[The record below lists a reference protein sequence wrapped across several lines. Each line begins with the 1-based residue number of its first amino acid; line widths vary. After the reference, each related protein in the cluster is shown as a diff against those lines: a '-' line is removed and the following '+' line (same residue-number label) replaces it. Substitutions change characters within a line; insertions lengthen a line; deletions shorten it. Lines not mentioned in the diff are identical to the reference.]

1 MDPTKEKVN
10 LKSFNALLDY
20 LGTDAGR
27 AALAGIHRGIEREA
41 LRITPDGV
49 LAGDDHPKALGSA
62 LTHSRITTDYSESL
76 LEFITPVSDSVDDL
90 LQGLTQTHAFSLK
103 QLGEQ
108 QLWPVSMPC
117 YVGDE
122 ADIRIAQ
129 YGRSNIGRMKTLY
142 RKGLT
147 YRYGALMQIISGVHF
162 NFSVSAELWQ
172 LLYERSSKS
181 LSLQD
186 FISEGYFGLIRNYRR
201 MVWLLPYL
209 FGASPAICHS
219 FVQGRE
225 SELPFKRT
233 AEGTLYLPYATS
245 LRMSDLGYT
254 NHEQDNLNI
263 SYNSLGE
270 YLNGIRAAIRMPS
283 EKFARIGVKVDG
295 EYRQLND
302 NILQIENE
310 FYAPIRAK
318 RVTRSGEKPS
328 DALARGGVEYIE
340 VRALDVNPFSP
351 VGIEASQIRFLDL
364 FLLYCLLSPSAPCDA
379 KQEQE
384 VAANLNQVVL
394 DGRNPELMLQRNG
407 EAVSL
412 NAWASD
418 IFDALAQL
426 AGLLDSS
433 DNAYHDALTQ
443 WRAAI
448 DDPGKTLSG
457 RVMAAV
463 SAPGMSH
470 GRWVM
475 GLAREYGQYLRGYP
489 LTEAQLADYQQ
500 EAQASLARQAD
511 IEAADSVSFDTFLDD
526 YFRDI
531 RR

>member
-1 MDPTKEKVN
+1 MNPTKEKVN
-10 LKSFNALLDY
+10 LKSLNALLDY
-20 LGTDAGR
+20 LDTDAGR
-27 AALAGIHRGIEREA
+27 AALAGIRRGIEREA
-41 LRITPDGV
+41 LRITPEGD
-49 LAGDDHPKALGSA
+49 LARDDHPKALGSA

-76 LEFITPVSDSVDDL
+76 LEFITPVSDSIDEL
-90 LQGLTQTHAFSLK
+90 LQGLTLTHAFSLRH
-103 QLGEQ
+103 LGEQ

-122 ADIRIAQ
+122 ADIRVAQ
-129 YGRSNIGRMKTLY
+129 YGSSNIGRMKTLY

-162 NFSVSAELWQ
+162 NFSVSAELWN
-172 LLYERSSKS
+172 LLYERSYKL

-201 MVWLLPYL
+201 IMWLLPYL
-209 FGASPAICHS
+209 FGASPALCHS
-219 FVQGRE
+219 FVQERGT
-225 SELPFKRT
+225 ELPFKRT

-254 NHEQDNLNI
+254 NQEQDNLNI
-263 SYNSLGE
+263 SYNSLDE
-270 YLNGIRAAIRMPS
+270 YLSGFRAAIHMPS

-364 FLLYCLLSPSAPCDA
+364 FLLYCLLSPSASCDL

-384 VAANLNQVVL
+384 VSANLNQVVL

-407 EAVSL
+407 VPVAL
-412 NAWASD
+412 KTWASE
-418 IFDALAQL
+418 IFDALEKL
-426 AGLLDSS
+426 AALLDTSG
-433 DNAYHDALTQ
+433 NAYHDALVQ
-443 WRAAI
+443 WRAAVE
-448 DDPGKTLSG
+448 DPAKTLSG
-457 RVMAAV
+457 RVMAAI
-463 SAPGMSH
+463 SEPGMSH
-470 GRWVM
+470 SRWVM
-475 GLAREYGQYLRGYP
+475 GLACEYGQYLRGYP
-489 LTEAQLADYQQ
+489 LTEQQLADYQQ
-500 EAQASLARQAD
+500 EAQVSLARQVD
-511 IEAADSVSFDTFLDD
+511 IEAADHLSFDAFLDD

-531 RR
+531 RK